1 MAKTHLQTAHEYGV
15 KKALEK
21 CGYAS
26 IEEVQKDIE
35 ELGLN
40 QTPAPQKTAA
50 DAGLDNVFASLK
62 AKLG

>member
-1 MAKTHLQTAHEYGV
+1 MSNTHLKTAHEYGV

-26 IEEVQKDIE
+26 SADVEKDVQD
-35 ELGLN
+35 LGLI
-40 QTPAPQKTAA
+40 QPETKTA
-50 DAGLDNVFASLK
+50 DDKNVDDVFASLK

>member
-1 MAKTHLQTAHEYGV
+1 MNSHLKTAHDHGV

-26 IEEVQKDIE
+26 LEDLNKDIQ
-35 ELGLN
+35 ELGLIEEP
-40 QTPAPQKTAA
+40 TKTAA
-50 DAGLDNVFASLK
+50 DGQLEGVFAQLK

>member
-1 MAKTHLQTAHEYGV
+1 MNTHLKTAHDHGI

-26 IEEVQKDIE
+26 IEDVNKDIQ
-35 ELGLN
+35 ELGILED
-40 QTPAPQKTAA
+40 PAKTASETGV
-50 DAGLDNVFASLK
+50 DAVMSSLK

>member
-1 MAKTHLQTAHEYGV
+1 MNTHLKTAHDHGV

-26 IEEVQKDIE
+26 VDDLNKDIK
-35 ELGLN
+35 ELGLVEE
-40 QTPAPQKTAA
+40 PVKTAA
-50 DAGLDNVFASLK
+50 EAGVDAVMASLK